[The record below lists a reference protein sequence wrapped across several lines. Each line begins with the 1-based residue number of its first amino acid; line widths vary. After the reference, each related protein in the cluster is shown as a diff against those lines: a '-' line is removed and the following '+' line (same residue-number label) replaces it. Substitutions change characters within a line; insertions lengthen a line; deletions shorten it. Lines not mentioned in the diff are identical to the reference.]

1 MRGWVSFEV
10 VPTPQRPCHEP
21 RYKRGSEWYEV
32 GIFALKAG
40 EAVITTLFST
50 FSLFQLLATMAM
62 QVAALRLLWRAQP
75 YVDRRTNALDALLVV
90 ATVVQ
95 LGLGLVACV
104 AAVEGRGGGGLAART
119 HTRARARTHTHTRS
133 FSAQTSRRARSG
145 GQRRAAPRL
154 DRPGRGHPRADRGED
169 WHRAGV
175 AHGALPVER
184 CRGGVRGRRVRGR
197 RNGRDAGTSRQGC
210 AD

>member
-119 HTRARARTHTHTRS
+119 HTHTHMLLLGADILARPIWW
-133 FSAQTSRRARSG
+133 SASG
-145 GQRRAAPRL
+145 CSSSGSPR
-154 DRPGRGHPRADRGED
+154 PRASAR
-169 WHRAGV
+169 
-175 AHGALPVER
+175 
-184 CRGGVRGRRVRGR
+184 
-197 RNGRDAGTSRQGC
+197 
-210 AD
+210 